1 MLALSF
7 VVVFRLSAQLLV
19 LLFNTFDS
27 VEPIIPAR
35 GYVIYILRRMLPKT
49 PIQHNGVNNILNWF
63 PTIQRELESEEVLQL
78 FPIKLLAMEQNIL
91 RHLRKVNDWLIQCT
105 CLALLDKEER
115 ENMIVRKSPIL
126 EKENDSNTATV
137 KS

>member
-1 MLALSF
+1 MLALSI